1 MHNPSCGDKILLKLN
16 VQNGKIKDV
25 CFEGYGC
32 ALSTAS
38 ASMLTEHV
46 KGLTLE
52 QAKSLKVQDVITL
65 LDIEVSSARSKC
77 ASLPF
82 EALQEAIKSQME

>member
-16 VQNGKIKDV
+16 MIDGKINDV

-38 ASMLTEHV
+38 ASMLTERI
-46 KGLTLE
+46 KGMTRDQAENLTLHDIV
-52 QAKSLKVQDVITL
+52 KL

-77 ASLPF
+77 ASLPL
-82 EALQEAIKSQME
+82 EALHEALKSQI